1 MNRPIL
7 NDTVKIIS
15 SSLVFK
21 TVSVIVQILL
31 LIGLGFTVISTA
43 VQIVTAFQ
51 AGLIYVASVILENVL
66 LIIVFLEVY
75 LSALDFFRGKGRSVV
90 YVIDAMISFVS
101 REIII
106 EILAPPFNY
115 TDLLTLGSL
124 IVAGSLARYVIS
136 RKGKKRLGQR
146 QLTRKKAR

>member
-1 MNRPIL
+1 M
-7 NDTVKIIS
+7 KIIS

-21 TVSVIVQILL
+21 SVSIIVQILL
-31 LIGLGFTVISTA
+31 LLGLAFTIASTA
-43 VQIVTAFQ
+43 VQIVAAFQ

-115 TDLLTLGSL
+115 TDLLTFGGL

-136 RKGKKRLGQR
+136 RRTRKKIRGR
-146 QLTRKKAR
+146 QLTRKKARQ

>member
-1 MNRPIL
+1 M
-7 NDTVKIIS
+7 KIIS

-75 LSALDFFRGKGRSVV
+75 LSALDFFREKEGVLS
-90 YVIDAMISFVS
+90 
-101 REIII
+101 
-106 EILAPPFNY
+106 
-115 TDLLTLGSL
+115 TL
-124 IVAGSLARYVIS
+124 
-136 RKGKKRLGQR
+136 
-146 QLTRKKAR
+146 

>member
-1 MNRPIL
+1 M
-7 NDTVKIIS
+7 KIIS

>member
-1 MNRPIL
+1 M
-7 NDTVKIIS
+7 KIIS

-31 LIGLGFTVISTA
+31 LVGLGFTVVSTA

-115 TDLLTLGSL
+115 TDLLTFGGL

-146 QLTRKKAR
+146 KLTKKKLR

>member
-1 MNRPIL
+1 M
-7 NDTVKIIS
+7 KIIS

-21 TVSVIVQILL
+21 SVSIIVQILL
-31 LIGLGFTVISTA
+31 LLGLAFTIASTA

-101 REIII
+101 REVII

-115 TDLLTLGSL
+115 TDLLTLGGL

-136 RKGKKRLGQR
+136 RRTRKKIRGR
-146 QLTRKKAR
+146 QLTRKKARQ